1 MKLTTTVKAPVI
13 FWGTLEMAEPFEG
26 DSWEF
31 EGKKGTA
38 HFVVIYD
45 YDNHTSERLVIDSAN
60 DKLFDIISS
69 INLLQE
75 YKITV
80 VLNEAY
86 GKLRKELVGV
96 EELGK

>member
-1 MKLTTTVKAPVI
+1 MKLTTTVTAPVLDM
-13 FWGTLEMAEPFEG
+13 FSS
-26 DSWEF
+26 DWEF
-31 EGKKGTA
+31 DGKKGIS

-45 YDNHTSERLVIDSAN
+45 FENHTSERLIVDINN
-60 DKLFDIISS
+60 DKLFQLIGNIE
-69 INLLQE
+69 LLKE
-75 YKITV
+75 YKLTV

>member
-1 MKLTTTVKAPVI
+1 MKLTTTVTAPVLDM
-13 FWGTLEMAEPFEG
+13 FSS
-26 DSWEF
+26 DWEF
-31 EGKKGTA
+31 DGKKGNS

-45 YDNHTSERLVIDSAN
+45 FENHTSERLIVDINN
-60 DKLFDIISS
+60 DKLFQLIGNIE
-69 INLLQE
+69 LLKE
-75 YKITV
+75 YKLTV

>member
-1 MKLTTTVKAPVI
+1 MKLTTTINAPVLDM
-13 FWGTLEMAEPFEG
+13 FSR
-26 DSWEF
+26 DWEF
-31 EGKKGTA
+31 DGKKGTA

-45 YDNHTSERLVIDSAN
+45 FENHTSERLIVDINN
-60 DKLFDIISS
+60 DKLFQLIGNIE
-69 INLLQE
+69 LLKE
-75 YKITV
+75 YKLTV

>member
-1 MKLTTTVKAPVI
+1 MKLTTTVKAPVLDM
-13 FWGTLEMAEPFEG
+13 FSR
-26 DSWEF
+26 DWEF

-45 YDNHTSERLVIDSAN
+45 YDNHSSERLVIDSAN

-75 YKITV
+75 YKLTV